1 MTPFL
6 KLDFVFPRNYE
17 VAVLEAAPPVHPI
30 EKLHHYPVELEEG
43 DRAGAYVRVVPKQA
57 AASPWYGFFA
67 QGFES
72 DQVVNA
78 VCSCPDPDSVCVVA
92 GGYAYIVA
100 ATDPVRWFRV
110 EQRPVI
116 DLRADLESGLLLFSG
131 FTSITALGR
140 EGLRWTTGKLSWEGI
155 EITGVAGGKLHGR
168 GWDAMSDKEVPFE
181 LDLATGQHTGGAR
194 P

>member
-1 MTPFL
+1 MPSRL
-6 KLDFVFPRNYE
+6 KLEFNFPCNYD
-17 VAVLEAAPPVHPI
+17 VAILEAAPPIHPI

-43 DRAGAYVRVVPKQA
+43 DRSGAYVRVIPRQA
-57 AASPWYGFFA
+57 RASPWYGFFA

-78 VCSCPDPDSVCVVA
+78 ICSCPDPDSVCVVA

-100 ATDPVRWFRV
+100 ATDPARWFRV

-116 DLRADLESGLLLFSG
+116 DLRGDLESGLLLFSG
-131 FTSITALGR
+131 FTTITALGR
-140 EGLRWTTGKLSWEGI
+140 EGFRWTTGKLSWEGI
-155 EITGVAGGKLHGR
+155 EITGISGGKLHGR